1 MKYQPIAVHSS
12 GLVATI
18 IFMMNAEKSRFIFS
32 ILGFHNIY
40 EEH

>member
-1 MKYQPIAVHSS
+1 MKYHPIAVHSS

-18 IFMMNAEKSRFIFS
+18 IFMMNAKKFRLIFS
-32 ILGFHNIY
+32 ILGFQNIY